1 MTKTIIAA
9 IALEDGDESVVLRA
23 TRLAAGHGARLVLL
37 HVIESLPDGGIFE
50 MVQADDI
57 TRLLVADATRSLER
71 MAASAGNRPEIRVE
85 IGKAGPVIERL
96 LRDHAA
102 DLLII
107 GPGKPQNLRERL
119 FGSTAD
125 RLVRCSPCPIL
136 VVKRQGDDSY
146 RRIIAAVDF
155 SPMSIEAARIAAE
168 TMPQARL
175 DLVHVLE
182 VPLAFEQA
190 MLTAGTSQARIEQY
204 RQARARTATE
214 ALKAA
219 RTEISAIGG
228 TRVIRGDPATVL
240 IRLARSARTDLVAL
254 GVQGRSAVP
263 DMFAG
268 SITRRLL
275 AASSCDLLLA
285 RASR

>member
-1 MTKTIIAA
+1 MIKTIIAA

-23 TRLAAGHGARLVLL
+23 TGLAARHGARLVLL
-37 HVIESLPDGGIFE
+37 HVIESLPDGDISE
-50 MVQADDI
+50 LVQADGI
-57 TRLLVADATRSLER
+57 TSLLVAEATRSLER
-71 MAASAGNRPEIRVE
+71 MAASAEYPSEIRVE
-85 IGKAGPVIERL
+85 IGKAAVVVERL

-136 VVKRQGDDSY
+136 VVKRQGDDPY
-146 RRIIAAVDF
+146 RRIITAVDF
-155 SPMSIEAARIAAE
+155 SPMSFEAARIAAE
-168 TMPQARL
+168 IAPQARL

-182 VPLAFEQA
+182 IPLAFEQA
-190 MLTAGTSQARIEQY
+190 MLMAGTSQARIEQY
-204 RQARARTATE
+204 RHAKARTAGE

-219 RTEISAIGG
+219 RAEISATGG

-240 IRLARSARTDLVAL
+240 VRLARSARTDLVAL
-254 GVQGRSAVP
+254 GVQGRSAVS
-263 DMFAG
+263 DMFPG
-268 SITRRLL
+268 SVARRLL

-285 RASR
+285 RAP